1 MICRAEVKGYAT
13 EAIVSVGKLAL
24 RLRANARTPQ
34 SYRAHTGRDIFSDVE
49 KLREK
54 YKRILNMEI
63 NETGELVR
71 FDSSELTIFADIFYI
86 LHITAQPD
94 ARLTCAADLLDKI
107 PGEFPIMV
115 LLPVVL
121 RIWKSNCATL
131 NEATEQGP
139 ETMREF
145 STALYLLRAYQLG
158 LSALDLDELTVGMVT
173 DMMAEKS
180 DDSVQF
186 NLKATPELM
195 QKLFGG

>member
-34 SYRAHTGRDIFSDVE
+34 SYRAHTGRDIFADVE

-54 YKRILNMEI
+54 YKKILNIEKS
-63 NETGELVR
+63 ETGELVR

-94 ARLTCAADLLDKI
+94 ARMRCAADLLDKV
-107 PGEFPIMV
+107 PGDLPIRV

-121 RIWKSNCATL
+121 RLWNSNCATL
-131 NEATEQGP
+131 NEATETGP
-139 ETMREF
+139 ATVREF

-158 LSALDLDELTVGMVT
+158 LSAPDLDELTVGMVT

-180 DDSVQF
+180 DDGVQF